1 MVSPLQGKAVLKQAR
16 WALLPALLAVS
27 SAAIFARL
35 SVPPLG
41 NAEPLAAAFWRA
53 AVAGIALL
61 PVLLFPGVRKKLFNL
76 RWKKTGQIAAATVII
91 ALHQICFITS
101 LNYTSVAAATL
112 LTSTQPVWTALLG
125 GWLIREPVSL
135 RNLLAL
141 AGALVGMALV
151 TLSRPAESA
160 LLGNVLAL
168 FAALLASLFSLA
180 ARRLRQHTNV
190 IPFMLVVN
198 WSGAIFLGMLAAI
211 FGIQLIGFTQAT
223 WTGLI
228 MLGLIPTLI
237 GHSLLVY
244 AIGHM
249 PAFVV
254 NASILGEPVGA
265 TILAGIFLSEYPTM
279 QTMIGGVVIVA
290 CVLLIIFERKVP
302 EPVPE
307 AA

>member
-1 MVSPLQGKAVLKQAR
+1 MTAALRRAR

-35 SVPPLG
+35 SVEPLG
-41 NAEPLAAAFWRA
+41 NAQPLAAAFWRA
-53 AVAGIALL
+53 GVAGAALL
-61 PVLLFPGVRKKLFNL
+61 PLLLFPKVRRTFRTLTRKSASQVA
-76 RWKKTGQIAAATVII
+76 GAAVII
-91 ALHQICFITS
+91 AVHQICFITS

-125 GWLIREPVSL
+125 GWLIREHVSM

-141 AGALVGMALV
+141 AGALGGMALV

-160 LLGNVLAL
+160 ITGNVLAIL
-168 FAALLASLFSLA
+168 AAILASLFSLA
-180 ARRLRQHTNV
+180 ARRLRQHTHLL
-190 IPFMLVVN
+190 PFIFVVN
-198 WSGAIFLGMLAAI
+198 WSGAIFLGLLAMI
-211 FGIQLIGFTQAT
+211 LGIPLVGFTQGT

-237 GHSLLVY
+237 GHSLLTY

-254 NASILGEPVGA
+254 NAAILGEPVGA
-265 TILAGIFLSEYPTM
+265 TILAVIFLNELPTL
-279 QTMIGGVVIVA
+279 QTLVGGLIIVG
-290 CVLLIIFERKVP
+290 CVLLIIFERKKA
-302 EPVPE
+302 EPSPE

>member
-1 MVSPLQGKAVLKQAR
+1 MSVLGRAR
-16 WALLPALLAVS
+16 FALLPALLAVS

-41 NAEPLAAAFWRA
+41 NAQPLAVAFWRA
-53 AVAGIALL
+53 AVAGLALL
-61 PVLLFPGVRKKLFNL
+61 PVLLLPSVRQKMRTLT
-76 RWKKTGQIAAATVII
+76 WKKAGQIAAAAVII

-101 LNYTSVAAATL
+101 LHYTSVAAATL

-125 GWLIREPVSL
+125 GWLIREHVSL

-141 AGALVGMALV
+141 AGALAGMALV
-151 TLSRPAESA
+151 TLSRPADSA
-160 LLGNVLAL
+160 LMGNVLAL
-168 FAALLASLFSLA
+168 TAAVLASLFSLA

-190 IPFMLVVN
+190 IPFVLVVN
-198 WSGAIFLGMLAAI
+198 WAGAAFLGILALV
-211 FGIQLIGFTQAT
+211 FGISLSGFSHAT

-237 GHSLLVY
+237 GHSLLTF

-254 NASILGEPVGA
+254 NAAILGEPVGA
-265 TILAGIFLSEYPTM
+265 TILAALFLNEFPTL
-279 QTMIGGVVIVA
+279 QTLVGGVVIVA